1 MANDMVSLRESLNSL
16 ERQDA
21 LFQKSLKCYLGALSG
36 VEEHVLRQCAA
47 KLGEPPLTLEAERLR
62 LKRTPDEDALDNAG
76 NSLDIALRAASNRI
90 QQQLAGRVELAEV
103 LKMLEQTT
111 QSMVR
116 RGDAGASRFNGVK
129 QVLESAASL
138 ENATEF
144 RVRILQQ
151 VSELGRLVDEMR
163 EENRQLV
170 EELDH
175 EMSHY
180 RQKFEEAE
188 EMANRDTL
196 TGLANRRM
204 LERKVQSLIDAGPAF
219 CLLMMDLER
228 FKMINDHYGHL
239 AGDEL
244 LCAFAL
250 RLKNNTRTGDTA
262 ARWGGDEFVVLLPCA
277 LRDAM
282 KRAQLLE
289 QALRGEYVLKM
300 EPRTARVNLGISLGV
315 AEYKPGETANQLLA
329 RADSVLYARKER
341 RPA

>member
-1 MANDMVSLRESLNSL
+1 MAHEIVSLRDSLNTL
-16 ERQDA
+16 DRQDA
-21 LFQKSLKCYLGALSG
+21 LFQKALKCYLAALSG
-36 VEEHVLRQCAA
+36 VEEHVFQQCAA
-47 KLGEPPLTLEAERLR
+47 KLGEPPLTLQPESLR
-62 LKRTPDEDALDNAG
+62 LKAKPDEAALDGARG
-76 NSLDIALRAASNRI
+76 SLDSSLRLASDRI
-90 QQQLAGRVELAEV
+90 QRQLAGRIELAEV
-103 LKMLEQTT
+103 LKLLEQTT

-116 RGDAGASRFNGVK
+116 RGDARESRFIGVK
-129 QVLESAASL
+129 QGLETAASL
-138 ENATEF
+138 ENVAEF
-144 RVRILQQ
+144 RSRILQQ
-151 VSELGRLVDEMR
+151 VNELGRLVDEMR

-170 EELDH
+170 QELDT

-180 RQKFEEAE
+180 RRKLDEAE

-204 LERKVQSLIDAGPAF
+204 LEQRVQALIGSGAVF

-244 LCAFAL
+244 LRAFAQ
-250 RLKNNTRTGDTA
+250 RLKGNMRNDDTS

-289 QALRGEYVLKM
+289 QALHGEYVLKM
-300 EPRTARVNLGISLGV
+300 EPRTVRVNLGLSLGV
-315 AEYKPGETANQLLA
+315 AEHKPGETADQLLA
-329 RADSVLYARKER
+329 RADSVLYAHKER
-341 RPA
+341 RPN